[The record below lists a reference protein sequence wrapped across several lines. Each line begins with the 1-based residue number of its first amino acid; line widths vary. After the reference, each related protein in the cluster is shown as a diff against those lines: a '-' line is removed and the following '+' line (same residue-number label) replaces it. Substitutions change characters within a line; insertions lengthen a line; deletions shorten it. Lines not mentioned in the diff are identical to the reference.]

1 MNIYEDYI
9 QSGLRNFIGDL
20 GLAKAGLKFISK
32 KSNKGILQVNN
43 KSLNEVRTG
52 LALIN
57 EVNDVPVSIRTLKV
71 SGVVN
76 KVKGEYKEV

>member
-9 QSGLRNFIGDL
+9 QSGLRNFVGDL
-20 GLAKAGLKFISK
+20 GLAKSGLKFISK

-57 EVNDVPVSIRTLKV
+57 EINDVPVSIRTLKV
-71 SGVVN
+71 SGVIN
-76 KVKGEYKEV
+76 KVKGEL